1 MLEGPKLQLRK
12 GCRLFLIAMIEKLQD
27 RVPLKSAI
35 GKYSSCLGPHNMIN
49 HKDVCILKSK
59 KPLEKLCKNNS
70 MTPVEADN
78 SKNDFPNI
86 LTLAQQHQE
95 KFDFIHSLQN
105 LQFQIQDNTNT
116 WKICPF
122 IFALSHGQ
130 SQVERSFN
138 INKNTLQENLPKK
151 CFGGRIVYG
160 ILIDSDKSDFVTT
173 NELIL
178 NYKSV
183 FSKHNELTK
192 EKK

>member
-1 MLEGPKLQLRK
+1 
-12 GCRLFLIAMIEKLQD
+12 MIEKLQD

-95 KFDFIHSLQN
+95 KFEGFNKHTQRLYSFLAEFVVPN
-105 LQFQIQDNTNT
+105 L
-116 WKICPF
+116 
-122 IFALSHGQ
+122 GQ
-130 SQVERSFN
+130 YKHV
-138 INKNTLQENLPKK
+138 ENLPFYLCPLSWAKPSRKK
-151 CFGGRIVYG
+151 F
-160 ILIDSDKSDFVTT
+160 
-173 NELIL
+173 
-178 NYKSV
+178 
-183 FSKHNELTK
+183 
-192 EKK
+192 